1 MNTHDIDAIAQLT
14 KKYALTKSLGVV
26 AVLSEDV
33 GGMTYVGRWIK
44 SDMLEDVPEGIS
56 WDEISKLTAGK
67 NK

>member
-33 GGMTYVGRWIK
+33 GGMTYIGRWIK
-44 SDMLEDVPEGIS
+44 SDALEDVPEGIS

>member
-44 SDMLEDVPEGIS
+44 SDVLEDVPEGIS

>member
-1 MNTHDIDAIAQLT
+1 MNTYDIDAIAQLT

-44 SDMLEDVPEGIS
+44 SDVLEDVPEGIS

>member
-44 SDMLEDVPEGIS
+44 SDVLEDVPEGVS
-56 WDEISKLTAGK
+56 WDEISKLTAGE